1 MGILNKQKLIRKKV
15 EKNTVGAYSNA
26 DNDGQGNN
34 FSPILRELNLR
45 TSLLRKE
52 LKIKGQIGEAN
63 QKDKPTYV
71 SLMHQI
77 DEAQE
82 AVYEESEIVSSVIR
96 AMAPSLALR
105 YALENMPTLSLDQ
118 LLQCLQAYFRE
129 RNAADLCSKLSS
141 MVQLPE

>member
-15 EKNTVGAYSNA
+15 EQNTIGAYSSA
-26 DNDGQGNN
+26 DNDAQGNN

-77 DEAQE
+77 DEAKE
-82 AVYEESEIVSSVIR
+82 AVYEESETVSNV
-96 AMAPSLALR
+96 ML
-105 YALENMPTLSLDQ
+105 LD
-118 LLQCLQAYFRE
+118 
-129 RNAADLCSKLSS
+129 
-141 MVQLPE
+141 MH